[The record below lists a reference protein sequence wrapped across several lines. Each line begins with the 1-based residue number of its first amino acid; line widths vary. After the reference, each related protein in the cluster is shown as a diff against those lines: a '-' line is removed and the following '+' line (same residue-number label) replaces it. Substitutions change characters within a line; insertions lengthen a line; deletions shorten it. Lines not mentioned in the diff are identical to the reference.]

1 MNWQCWQVPVV
12 QQQWQLGLIC
22 QSGWTSHAASVPHQ
36 PPSDFKNKKGI
47 FLKDIH
53 SNLVCSICDIC
64 KFTLSYLHINFLKS
78 LKCSMNLSD
87 IYNLK
92 LTNKYIN
99 SMNTL
104 SYGDKNWIL
113 TNDMLFDTILL
124 TSISSIDPSKYFRTC
139 CRISNLFCSD
149 RGSYDTILRFVCK
162 DHI

>member
-36 PPSDFKNKKGI
+36 PPFDFKNKKGI

-99 SMNTL
+99 SMNTF
-104 SYGDKNWIL
+104 SYGDKNLIL
-113 TNDMLFDTILL
+113 TNDMLFDTSTHINFIYR
-124 TSISSIDPSKYFRTC
+124 SIQVL
-139 CRISNLFCSD
+139 SNLLSNFKSFLF
-149 RGSYDTILRFVCK
+149 RQRVVWYHTTICL
-162 DHI
+162 